1 MEPKTNWHIF
11 RGSIEDEDGQGAKPA
26 PPHDGVERLLEI
38 KPPTWR
44 AFTGKVGDDQP
55 LVDSPRDIERGSKI
69 RVNQEAAEMVN
80 AALYLRRPLLVTGA
94 PGSGKSS
101 LAYAVA
107 YELKLGPVLRWSITT
122 RTALEQ
128 GLYRYDAV
136 ARLQE
141 VNVESY
147 QQVPVGKYIQLG
159 PLGTALLPRRR
170 PRVLLIDEIDKSDID
185 LPNDLLNIF
194 EEGEFEIPELARRAD
209 VESVSYVRPWDS
221 RDPEQTVTIHRGRVQ
236 CATFPVVIMTSN
248 GEREFPRAF
257 LRRCLRLDIKA
268 PAEDELKRIVEA
280 QLGID
285 AVNQAEILIQRFL
298 ELRDQKKQD
307 MATDQLLNAI
317 YLLTRGID
325 PIDRDRETLYKAL
338 LRPLTEF

>member
-1 MEPKTNWHIF
+1 
-11 RGSIEDEDGQGAKPA
+11 
-26 PPHDGVERLLEI
+26 
-38 KPPTWR
+38 
-44 AFTGKVGDDQP
+44 
-55 LVDSPRDIERGSKI
+55 
-69 RVNQEAAEMVN
+69 
-80 AALYLRRPLLVTGA
+80 
-94 PGSGKSS
+94 
-101 LAYAVA
+101 
-107 YELKLGPVLRWSITT
+107 
-122 RTALEQ
+122 
-128 GLYRYDAV
+128 
-136 ARLQE
+136 
-141 VNVESY
+141 
-147 QQVPVGKYIQLG
+147 
-159 PLGTALLPRRR
+159 
-170 PRVLLIDEIDKSDID
+170 
-185 LPNDLLNIF
+185 
-194 EEGEFEIPELARRAD
+194 
-209 VESVSYVRPWDS
+209 
-221 RDPEQTVTIHRGRVQ
+221 
-236 CATFPVVIMTSN
+236 MTSN